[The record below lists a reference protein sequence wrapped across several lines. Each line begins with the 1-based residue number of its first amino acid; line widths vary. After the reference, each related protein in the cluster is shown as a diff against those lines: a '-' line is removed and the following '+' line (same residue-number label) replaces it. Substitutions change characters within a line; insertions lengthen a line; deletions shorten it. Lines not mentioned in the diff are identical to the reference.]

1 MLVVDIPLW
10 GFVDGWVHGLYTMS
24 FFVGR
29 SRDWDTSHSVNL
41 STVVLFFFVCALMRV
56 RACACACACG
66 NVYM

>member
-29 SRDWDTSHSVNL
+29 SRDWGTSHSVNL
-41 STVVLFFFVCALMRV
+41 STVVLFFLFVLSC
-56 RACACACACG
+56 
-66 NVYM
+66 VYVPVPVPVGMCVCE